1 LTAIAASIEV
11 VSRMLVLPKILRH
24 LAFGVCWSALILR
37 GLAETAE
44 NDFFA
49 APIADGSAQ
58 WVVFANERVG
68 WQAFADAGFLGSSTV
83 VANVE
88 AGHIWFGHEVFNRP
102 ASVTNPLITYSNSA
116 ALNELD
122 YHATMVGHVLAGSG
136 YNGTNYSNMGLG
148 MVPEATVLSGSV
160 AVAYSTNNLGS
171 FATTYD
177 SVVTPYRAFFTGEG
191 GVRADVINSSWGGYD
206 PAAVS
211 PEVVAL
217 DGLAAQNPEVALI
230 VSAGNSAS
238 QPVGAPADGFNNMA
252 VGSLGSKTFLV
263 PSGFSSRGLN
273 DFYNPVTD
281 QLVEDARVAVRIAAP
296 GEVFF
301 LAAYLGDSGG
311 LGAAFPEVTVE
322 PPPTDQ
328 YFYNLDGTSYA
339 SPMVAGGVALLKDA
353 ARRDS
358 VWNLNG
364 VTNAFDTRVAAS
376 VLMAGSLETYGW
388 SNGQSNSAGGAEVT
402 TQALDVSTGAG
413 AMDLLR
419 SAEAYLFGT
428 RGTGGGTIASSGW
441 DFGTLGVGG
450 RRDYT
455 FAGAM
460 AEDVELTVALNWF
473 AGREYDMETGLGRN
487 LSFADLNLEVWEV
500 DEFGFTTL
508 DGQSATIYNN
518 AEFLRMD
525 LTAGRTYGLRVTF
538 DNMVFDE
545 TGGVLS
551 ESYGLSWLASGYDTV
566 YWNPA
571 GTNRVWDGLVQNW
584 STAPPGAAG
593 DASSVTTALDQV
605 VWGSGTNDP
614 VAVTVEGAQM
624 ARSMTFN
631 SATTMTGTDAASI
644 YLRGGGLTAA
654 EGLTGGVLIDSGVSL
669 LLSGDQA
676 WRNFSAFDLVVDG
689 HVTGT
694 GDVVMENQST
704 GTLTVGGLLNLTGH
718 LINQGSGDGEVR
730 LSGLIGSEVV
740 SIKQS
745 SPTSPMVISGDVPH
759 GFSGS
764 LQVAAGELV
773 VNGNLTGSSLTSVSA
788 GAVLSGSGT
797 LSTATVAGEH
807 RPGNSPGI
815 QTFTGNLSYESAAS
829 VVWELTTNTT
839 AGRGEFY
846 DGVDVGGQLAF
857 ADGSQL
863 QLVFSLPESQ
873 VDWSDPFWESSRAGS
888 AGWLVFNVEGGTVGF
903 SNLNLLMEDWVDSEG
918 QLFSLV
924 RSQSSFSLA
933 SVGSDVYLNY
943 AAVPE
948 PRVWWLLSAVV
959 ILFSLRASG
968 VGRGCRGSGR
978 RGS

>member
-1 LTAIAASIEV
+1 MFA
-11 VSRMLVLPKILRH
+11 LPRFLRH
-24 LAFGVCWSALILR
+24 LAFGVCWCGLIFR

-49 APIADGSAQ
+49 APIVGGSAE
-58 WVVFANERVG
+58 WVIFANERVG

-102 ASVTNPLITYSNSA
+102 ASVTNPLVTYSNSA

-122 YHATMVGHVLAGSG
+122 FHATTVGHVLAGSG
-136 YNGTNYSNMGLG
+136 YNGTNYTYIGLG
-148 MVPEATVLSGSV
+148 MVPEATLVSGSV
-160 AVAYSTNNLGS
+160 AVEFSTNNLGGFS
-171 FATTYD
+171 TTYD
-177 SVVTPYRAFFTGEG
+177 SVVTAYRAFFTGEG
-191 GVRADVINSSWGGYD
+191 VARADVINSSWGGYD

-238 QPVGAPADGFNNMA
+238 QPVGAPADGFNNIA

-263 PSGFSSRGLN
+263 PSEFSSRGLN
-273 DFYNPVTD
+273 DFYNPVTEE
-281 QLVEDARVAVRIAAP
+281 LVEDARVAVRIAAP
-296 GEVFF
+296 GEVFY

-311 LGAAFPEVTVE
+311 LGAAAPEVTVE

-328 YFYNLDGTSYA
+328 YFYNMDGTSYA
-339 SPMVAGGVALLKDA
+339 SPMVAGGVALLKDV
-353 ARRDS
+353 ARRDAE
-358 VWNLNG
+358 WNLNG

-388 SNGQSNSAGGAEVT
+388 SNGQTNSVSGAVVT
-402 TQALDVSTGAG
+402 AQALDASTGAG

-428 RGTGGGTIASSGW
+428 RGTGDSTIASSGW
-441 DFGTLGVGG
+441 DFGALGIGG
-450 RRDYT
+450 SRDYT

-460 AEDVELTVALNWF
+460 AQDVELTVALNWF
-473 AGREYDMETGLGRN
+473 AGRDYDMETGFGRN

-500 DEFGFTTL
+500 VDGGFTTL
-508 DGQSATIYNN
+508 VGQSATIYNN

-525 LTAGRTYGLRVTF
+525 LASGRTYGLRVKF
-538 DNMVFDE
+538 DGMIFDE

-551 ESYGLSWLASGYDTV
+551 ESYGLSWLASGYNTV

-584 STAPPGAAG
+584 STAPPGSAG
-593 DASSVTTALDQV
+593 DASSVTTGLDQV
-605 VWGSGTNDP
+605 VWGSRTNDP
-614 VAVTVEGAQM
+614 VAVTVEGAQL

-631 SATTMTGTDAASI
+631 SAATITGSNAASI
-644 YLRGGGLTAA
+644 YLKGGGLTAA
-654 EGLTGGVLIDSGVSL
+654 EGLTAGVLIDSGVSL
-669 LLSGDQA
+669 QLSGDQA

-689 HVTGT
+689 NVTGT
-694 GDVVMENQST
+694 GDVMMENQSS
-704 GTLTVGGLLNLTGH
+704 GTLTLGGLLNLTGH
-718 LINQGSGDGEVR
+718 LINQGSGDGQVR
-730 LSGLIGSEVV
+730 VSGRMGSE
-740 SIKQS
+740 IAGITQS
-745 SPTSPMVISGDVPH
+745 SATSSMVINGDAPH
-759 GFSGS
+759 EFTGN
-764 LQVAAGELV
+764 LQVIAGELV
-773 VNGNLTGSSLTSVSA
+773 VNGNLSGSSLTSVSA

-797 LSTATVAGEH
+797 LSTASVAGEH

-815 QTFTGNLSYESAAS
+815 QTFTGNLSYQSAAT
-829 VVWELTTNTT
+829 VVWELTDNTT

-846 DGVDVGGQLAF
+846 DGVDVGGQLVF

-863 QLVFSLPESQ
+863 QLVFNLPESR
-873 VDWSDPFWESSRAGS
+873 VDWSDSFWGTNREGS
-888 AGWLVFNVEGGTVGF
+888 AGWLVFNVESGTVGF
-903 SNLNLLMEDWVDSEG
+903 SNFNLLMEDWVDSVG
-918 QLFSLV
+918 QRFSLV
-924 RSQSSFSLA
+924 RSQGSFSFA
-933 SVGSDVYLNY
+933 SVGSDVYLTY

-948 PRVWWLLSAVV
+948 PRVWWLLSAGV